1 MTAAVGRSVT
11 RSDADPKVRGAAIYG
26 VDFELSG
33 TRYAAL
39 VRSPVAAGRITSIDT
54 SAAEASPGVRAVIT
68 AGHAP
73 PILSGLA
80 LDDQPLFASDV
91 VRYEGE
97 PIAAVV
103 ADSLEA
109 ARKAVRAVVVDI
121 EEVAAVATLEDAL
134 ADGARLVHEDW
145 ASYTPVPSLPS
156 WPRDGNVCG
165 EMIADPGGV
174 DEAFARA
181 DLIVEDRFVADRQ
194 YQAYLEPKS
203 ASALYESGRY
213 TIHVSH
219 QHPWNVRDRTA
230 RTLGVRSS
238 DIRVIGHHI
247 GGGFGA
253 RLDLGLEPYAALLAR
268 LVGAPVKLVN
278 DRMEDL
284 LTCHSRENAIVRI
297 RSGVTRDGRVVAREF
312 LCDMDAGAYATD
324 TVFLISIPIFVAG
337 SVYQVGPT
345 RVVARAVYTNTA
357 PTGAFR
363 GVSGTYLYFALE
375 RHTDNLANAIGMDRR
390 EFRLR
395 NLMSDGHAML
405 NGQVLDDAGILET
418 AFDRVEEV
426 VPWAH
431 LGQGPNRGVGIAAT
445 VWLTNPLPGQ
455 ATLKLN
461 EDGTLGV
468 ITGATENGSGAVA
481 MGIRQIA
488 ADELGI
494 DPEDVIL
501 TLPDTDGQGFDAGSQ
516 GSRTTHIVGRA
527 VREAGSDLRRQI
539 LEVGA
544 QLLGE
549 SPDAIEIAD
558 GLVRA
563 EGRPYRHL
571 TLAELARAAMYDK
584 GPLAATGS
592 YATPMPKYDPESAV
606 GLLFPTFPTP
616 TYHVHIAEVDVDPDT
631 GAVKVLRYLVAQE
644 VGKAVNPEGVLGQI
658 QGGVTQGI
666 GYALYEALQVGADGR
681 YLQRTLESYRMPIAL
696 DVPRVEVVLLEHPDE
711 AGPHGAKGV
720 AEPPVVPVAAAIG
733 NAVADATGGA
743 ISRVPIT
750 PEDVLDA
757 LRRE

>member
-1 MTAAVGRSVT
+1 M
-11 RSDADPKVRGAAIYG
+11 
-26 VDFELSG
+26 
-33 TRYAAL
+33 
-39 VRSPVAAGRITSIDT
+39 
-54 SAAEASPGVRAVIT
+54 
-68 AGHAP
+68 
-73 PILSGLA
+73 
-80 LDDQPLFASDV
+80 
-91 VRYEGE
+91 
-97 PIAAVV
+97 
-103 ADSLEA
+103 
-109 ARKAVRAVVVDI
+109 
-121 EEVAAVATLEDAL
+121 
-134 ADGARLVHEDW
+134 
-145 ASYTPVPSLPS
+145 
-156 WPRDGNVCG
+156 
-165 EMIADPGGV
+165 
-174 DEAFARA
+174 
-181 DLIVEDRFVADRQ
+181 
-194 YQAYLEPKS
+194 
-203 ASALYESGRY
+203 
-213 TIHVSH
+213 
-219 QHPWNVRDRTA
+219 
-230 RTLGVRSS
+230 
-238 DIRVIGHHI
+238 
-247 GGGFGA
+247 
-253 RLDLGLEPYAALLAR
+253 
-268 LVGAPVKLVN
+268 
-278 DRMEDL
+278 
-284 LTCHSRENAIVRI
+284 
-297 RSGVTRDGRVVAREF
+297 AREF

-418 AFDRVEEV
+418 AFDNIDKVA
-426 VPWAH
+426 PWAQ
-431 LGQGPNRGVGIAAT
+431 LGKGPNRGVGIAAT

-501 TLPDTDGQGFDAGSQ
+501 TLPDTDAQGFDAGSQ

-527 VREAGSDLRRQI
+527 VREAGSQLRRQI

-549 SPDAIEIAD
+549 SPDGIEIAD
-558 GLVRA
+558 GLVRV
-563 EGRPYRHL
+563 EGRPYRHV

-592 YATPMPKYDPESAV
+592 YATPTPKYDPESAI

-616 TYHVHIAEVDVDPDT
+616 TYHVHVAEVEVDPDT
-631 GAVKVLRYLVAQE
+631 GAVTVLRYVVVQE
-644 VGKAVNPEGVLGQI
+644 VGKAVNPDGVLGQI
-658 QGGVTQGI
+658 QGGVAQGL

-720 AEPPVVPVAAAIG
+720 AEPPIVPVAAAIG

-743 ISRVPIT
+743 ITRVPIT

-757 LRRE
+757 LRGE